1 MISNSPKRHHYIPQ
15 FLLKNFLDDRGRF
28 WVFDKIEGNL
38 HQGTPTNTFVQK
50 NLYRTLN
57 FDHGNYSFKAEEELS
72 RIESD
77 AAPAVRR
84 IIEKARCNLCPQL
97 IPEDRNSWKRFMLA
111 IARRTPESRERI
123 VSYKSFK
130 DIFYE
135 AAKKVAEKENYMD
148 LPDKGSIFQDS
159 RISKLKDIIKS
170 NVDARFAAGDHPR
183 TRDETERFC
192 RETGLCIVVICVP
205 KRSFIIGSHGL
216 TIVQPSY
223 ENDPAQGCWLPI
235 SHDVA
240 VKPTSFPER
249 EFLLRIDR
257 DRESIIERINRASV
271 AQSRIIAGRSKA
283 LICSL
288 MQG

>member
-1 MISNSPKRHHYIPQ
+1 MISNHPKRHHYIPQ
-15 FLLKNFLDDRGRF
+15 MLLKNFLDDRGRF
-28 WVFDKIEGNL
+28 WVFDKIEGKL
-38 HQGTPTNTFVQK
+38 HQCTPRNTFVQK

-57 FDHGNYSFKAEEELS
+57 FDHENYSYEAEEELS
-72 RIESD
+72 RIESR
-77 AAPAVRR
+77 AAPVIRR
-84 IIEKARCNLCPQL
+84 IIECARNNEYPQL
-97 IPEDRNSWKRFMLA
+97 IPEDRKSWKRFMLA
-111 IARRTPESRERI
+111 MARRTPESQER
-123 VSYKSFK
+123 VSYKSFD

-135 AAKKVAEKENYMD
+135 AAKKVAEKENYMA

-159 RISKLKDIIKS
+159 RISKLKDVIKS

-192 RETGLCIVVICVP
+192 RETGLLIAVICEP
-205 KRSFIIGSHGL
+205 RRSFVIGSHGVA
-216 TIVQPSY
+216 IAQP
-223 ENDPAQGCWLPI
+223 DHKDDQTQGSWLPI

-240 VKPTSFPER
+240 VAPTAFP
-249 EFLLRIDR
+249 
-257 DRESIIERINRASV
+257 DRESLLRLNHDRDSIIKRINRASA